1 MLDKDREALELE
13 ARPTHRQQRQ
23 DEGMTAEIAASNAAE
38 AVKES
43 E

>member
-13 ARPTHRQQRQ
+13 ARPTHQQRQ